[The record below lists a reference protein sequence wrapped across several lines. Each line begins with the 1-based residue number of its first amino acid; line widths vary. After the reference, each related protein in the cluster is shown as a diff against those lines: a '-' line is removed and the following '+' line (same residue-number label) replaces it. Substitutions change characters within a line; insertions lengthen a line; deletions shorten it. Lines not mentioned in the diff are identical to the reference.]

1 MSIQINNDGIADIFK
16 RAQDIKNSLASSIN
30 NEEVIASKQMDV
42 IKHKQVAEI
51 KPGHIGLSGIKIR
64 ENGTLTK
71 DAFMAKLAPQY
82 DRYPDLQLSEEE
94 LLRVKNTMLSFTA
107 GVNAAVPLTCTAN
120 SCAFKNTC
128 PFFQINKAPL
138 GRPCLVES
146 QLIEYW
152 TAEYLNEFNVDP
164 NKLTEMHMV
173 SELAELNIYEMR
185 ITKYIAENH
194 QTLLQEV
201 VTGIDTAGNII
212 TNLDISKSFDLKER
226 IKKQRMKVLEAL
238 MATRKENIK
247 IAVQVA
253 STNTTANK
261 IADLKQQ
268 LEKLS
273 NDIKNTKVID
283 GEYESLS

>member
-16 RAQDIKNSLASSIN
+16 KAKDIKNNILAKDQSEKNIQNQIS
-30 NEEVIASKQMDV
+30 VVKD
-42 IKHKQVAEI
+42 KLPTEI
-51 KPGHIGLSGIKIR
+51 KPGHIGLSGIRIK
-64 ENGTLTK
+64 EDGTLTK
-71 DAFMAKLAPQY
+71 DSFIAKLAPQY
-82 DRYPDLQLSEEE
+82 DRYSEIQLSEEE
-94 LLRVKNTMLSFTA
+94 VKKVKASMASMTA
-107 GVNAAVPLTCTAN
+107 GVNAAVPLTCSGN

-128 PFFQINKAPL
+128 PFYQINKAPI

-152 TAEYLNEFNVDP
+152 TAEYLDEFDVNP
-164 NKLTEMHMV
+164 NKITEMHMV

-201 VTGIDTAGNII
+201 VTGIDSAGNII

-247 IAVQVA
+247 VAVQVA
-253 STNTTANK
+253 NTNTTANK

-273 NDIKNTKVID
+273 NDIRNTKVIEGD
-283 GEYESLS
+283 FESLD